1 MIPKVLIEEADIPGG
16 GKRLSLYQQDK
27 DFYINAGREE
37 LMSSRMHFSED
48 ELARLAMEKIKYQ
61 PDPQVLIGGLGM
73 GYTLRAALDNL
84 PKKAKIT
91 VAEIVPAVVRW
102 NRTVLAGLANDPL
115 SDERVEIQEQDVAGL
130 IKCVKNRY
138 NGIIL
143 DVDNGPAGLSKK
155 SNDWFYQFEGL
166 KAIKSALKVG
176 GVLAIWSAYFDQP
189 LPYRLKSVGFHVE
202 EIKVRSRP
210 GNKGSHHYV
219 WIATKRNP

>member
-1 MIPKVLIEEADIPGG
+1 
-16 GKRLSLYQQDK
+16 
-27 DFYINAGREE
+27 
-37 LMSSRMHFSED
+37 
-48 ELARLAMEKIKYQ
+48 
-61 PDPQVLIGGLGM
+61 M

-155 SNDWFYQFEGL
+155 
-166 KAIKSALKVG
+166 
-176 GVLAIWSAYFDQP
+176 
-189 LPYRLKSVGFHVE
+189 
-202 EIKVRSRP
+202 
-210 GNKGSHHYV
+210 
-219 WIATKRNP
+219 